1 MSKYNTISNFL
12 FNNTTPVLLPVIDSQ
27 TVIQYHG
34 ILHFS
39 GEVVALLVLFLS
51 LFIYL
56 AFKHCSLIKSFN
68 SLISSH
74 DTES

>member
-1 MSKYNTISNFL
+1 M
-12 FNNTTPVLLPVIDSQ
+12 
-27 TVIQYHG
+27 IQYHG

-39 GEVVALLVLFLS
+39 GEVVALLMLFLS